1 MAKKAKKLMKSQQ
14 KDMNC
19 QGKKGEADRHV
30 FDLKPKPIFLWQE
43 NVRNKRSQIKA
54 LIDEVGAV
62 FSVIQLLSELYT
74 FHWSKSENKCL
85 PFSELSFIILR

>member
-1 MAKKAKKLMKSQQ
+1 MKSQQ

-43 NVRNKRSQIKA
+43 NVRNK
-54 LIDEVGAV
+54 
-62 FSVIQLLSELYT
+62 
-74 FHWSKSENKCL
+74 
-85 PFSELSFIILR
+85 